1 MMDKHAPGAGIDPV
15 EIERRDF
22 HVETVDGVNIA
33 VRSVKAPSAPQ
44 QKVPMILMHGTR
56 IPGISEF
63 DLPVPNGSLAADLA
77 LAGHPCFIPDA
88 RGFGGSDRPKELD
101 EPWKPTAPI
110 VRSLEIQRD
119 IDAAVNALRE
129 ETGAKKVG
137 ILGWGTGGTLALI
150 YAALWPEKV
159 SHIILYNPLY
169 GGADDHP
176 EIGKGSRWEDPDQ
189 PGRFNQAKYGNYYFN
204 RVDMLRKGWDN
215 RIPIED
221 KDAWRDPAI
230 LAAFEKALID
240 GDPTTMDRDPPS
252 YRSPNGMLE
261 DSFLMGHGHKL
272 VHASQVY
279 CRVMVINPE
288 FDLWCRPEDVAALKE
303 DLVHAEE
310 VRIWEPKNMT
320 HYVLLDRPE
329 RGRTEAIERIL
340 DFIESREY

>member
-1 MMDKHAPGAGIDPV
+1 MNEHVPSAAGEAEV
-15 EIERRDF
+15 AIERRDF
-22 HVETVDGVNIA
+22 HVRTVDGVNIA
-33 VRSVKAPSAPQ
+33 VRSVKAPSVPSRV
-44 QKVPMILMHGTR
+44 VPMILMHGTR

-77 LAGHPCFIPDA
+77 AAGHTCFIPDA
-88 RGFGGSDRPKELD
+88 RGFGASDRPGELD
-101 EPWKPTAPI
+101 EPWKPSRPI
-110 VRSLEIQRD
+110 VRSLEITRD
-119 IDAAVNALRE
+119 IDAAVDALRQD
-129 ETGAKKVG
+129 TGAQKVG

-159 SHIILYNPLY
+159 SHIILYNGLY

-176 EIGKGSRWEDPDQ
+176 EIGKGSRWEDPER
-189 PGRFNQAKYGNYYFN
+189 PGHFNQAKYGNYYLN

-230 LAAFEKALID
+230 LEAFEQALVE

-279 CRVMVINPE
+279 CRVMIINPE
-288 FDLWCRPEDVAALKE
+288 HDLWCRPEDVAALKE
-303 DLVHAEE
+303 DLIHAEE
-310 VRIWEPKNMT
+310 VRVWEPENMT

-340 DFIESREY
+340 DFIESGEA